1 MEQESILHIQAAPS
15 RVLDGRSLQQC
26 HVTDSRVEET
36 CVGYSKDRYDP
47 DHPDADW
54 GGIVNRTFK
63 KRIFQDHVPTRSRL
77 IPAKGG
83 LLPAIDSTSTPQRRV
98 SSKRI
103 FDKDIKFV
111 SNDADARDTPF
122 RTGVHQMGPGG
133 RHDCSDW
140 KTSYAAQAERENNRG
155 NIHEDK
161 DAPGKVRS
169 LGQESHRRQLQPLYD
184 TQTNARHGVL
194 PRIPTEPSSR
204 HTPTNRDLNME
215 PRRGDRPHISSPAS
229 TTQPINRSW
238 SKTII
243 ASSWGTPGSAVTSD
257 GLALRRKL
265 QLCISRAV

>member
-1 MEQESILHIQAAPS
+1 MEQQSVLHIQAAPS
-15 RVLDGRSLQQC
+15 RFLDGQSLQQC

-36 CVGYSKDRYDP
+36 CVGYSKDRYDSN
-47 DHPDADW
+47 HPDADW

-63 KRIFQDHVPTRSRL
+63 KRVFQDHVPTRSRL

-103 FDKDIKFV
+103 LDKDIKFV
-111 SNDADARDTPF
+111 SNDA
-122 RTGVHQMGPGG
+122 VHTHSPGHDIGCQRHSVPYRGASSKYEYSSLSAFMMETLFQMGPGG

-140 KTSYAAQAERENNRG
+140 KTSAQAELKNNRG

-204 HTPTNRDLNME
+204 HTPTNRDLHTV
-215 PRRGDRPHISSPAS
+215 GH
-229 TTQPINRSW
+229 
-238 SKTII
+238 
-243 ASSWGTPGSAVTSD
+243 
-257 GLALRRKL
+257 
-265 QLCISRAV
+265 RAVAGFVRCIPVYQ

>member
-15 RVLDGRSLQQC
+15 RVLD
-26 HVTDSRVEET
+26 EET